1 MVGRPVRRFRRVS
14 TLALLA
20 AVAGALLALAP
31 APAAAAPSPT
41 ACENRTNTT
50 YDMLLECVTLEGVRA
65 HQAAFQA
72 IADANGGTRAAG
84 TAGTTRASTTWSTRS
99 RQPVGAWTSISSTS
113 PSCSRVQQLTPTAVT
128 HAAGGVT
135 GSALG
140 TVTNAVTPIDINLIP
155 PRANTSGC
163 DGAFT
168 EAAVGAPLASDPGG
182 VNDFAGFVAGRIAL
196 IQRGGCSFALKV
208 ANAQTAGAAAVI
220 LFNQGDTPA
229 RSVTLTNI
237 TAVRRPVRPS
247 RRSTVPLVG
256 VSFAAGESLS
266 QAGTTATG
274 RGGERS
280 AGQRDRR
287 ARRAHRRQR
296 RHGRSSP
303 RLRPGGPRDQRQRE
317 RFRRAAGGRQQ
328 IAKVKPENT
337 LRFAWWGGEEAGL
350 IGSTAYVNGLSQ
362 AERDRIALYLNFDMV
377 GSPNYIQMVYDADQ
391 SSFPPPAGVPIPA
404 GSAAIEDVFESY
416 YTMIG
421 EPYDDTQ
428 FCGRSDY
435 QGFIVNG
442 IPSGGLFTGAEGR
455 RRQSSR
461 RSGAEPRAQQFDPC
475 YHLAC
480 DTFLNV
486 NDHALDVNSDS
497 PRSRRSRSPSR
508 RRRSTA
514 CRAERCPGRPSP
526 CPRRRARKG
535 RSSRRS
541 MKKSRRRQV
550 PRCRRL
556 SLNCPVVTASW
567 TASNVKSLFAGRC
580 WKPSVGLEP
589 TTPSLPSSNEPGS
602 EGKPGKPRAR
612 NPHKEGIGR
621 RRVTR
626 RGRACPRWCSLSVPF
641 AGVCSGIDQLPA
653 RDVEAR
659 RRLRRRQASRSCARR
674 SRPGNPQNA
683 RTYFFSQEKS
693 GRGRQTLRRWLL
705 SATTRNSLV

>member
-1 MVGRPVRRFRRVS
+1 MVSRPVRRFRRVS

-84 TAGTTRASTTWSTRS
+84 TDGYDASVDYVVDTLEAAGWSVDLNFFNFTVV
-99 RQPVGAWTSISSTS
+99 QP
-113 PSCSRVQQLTPTAVT
+113 VQQLTPTAVT

-168 EAAVGAPLASDPGG
+168 EAAVGAPLTSDPGG

-237 TAVRRPVRPS
+237 TAVPPPGS
-247 RRSTVPLVG
+247 AFTTINVPLVG

-266 QAGTTATG
+266 QAGTTARVAVVNDPQANVIAELAG
-274 RGGERS
+274 RT
-280 AGQRDRR
+280 D
-287 ARRAHRRQR
+287 
-296 RHGRSSP
+296 
-303 RLRPGGPRDQRQRE
+303 DNVVM
-317 RFRRAAGGRQQ
+317 AGGHLDSVPAGPGINDNGSGSAALLEVAQQ

-428 FCGRSDY
+428 FSGRSDY

-455 RRQSSR
+455 KTAEQQAIWGGTT
-461 RSGAEPRAQQFDPC
+461 GAQFDPC

-480 DTFLNV
+480 DTFVNV

-497 PRSRRSRSPSR
+497 TAFATLTFAF
-508 RRRSTA
+508 STEA
-514 CRAERCPGRPSP
+514 VNGVPGR
-526 CPRRRARKG
+526 A
-535 RSSRRS
+535 
-541 MKKSRRRQV
+541 V
-550 PRCRRL
+550 PGT
-556 SLNCPVVTASW
+556 S
-567 TASNVKSLFAGRC
+567 F
-580 WKPSVGLEP
+580 
-589 TTPSLPSSNEPGS
+589 SLPAPAGP
-602 EGKPGKPRAR
+602 EGTFIP
-612 NPHKEGIGR
+612 
-621 RRVTR
+621 
-626 RGRACPRWCSLSVPF
+626 
-641 AGVCSGIDQLPA
+641 
-653 RDVEAR
+653 
-659 RRLRRRQASRSCARR
+659 
-674 SRPGNPQNA
+674 
-683 RTYFFSQEKS
+683 
-693 GRGRQTLRRWLL
+693 
-705 SATTRNSLV
+705 